1 MAPVELKE
9 LQVQLQELLDKG
21 FVRSSYSP
29 WGAPVLFVKK
39 KDGSMRMCIDY
50 RELNKVTVKNK
61 YPLPRI
67 DDLFDQLKGAVVFS
81 KVDLRSGYHQL
92 KIKEDDVPK
101 SAFCTRYGHYE
112 FLVMPFGL
120 TNAPAAFMDLTN
132 RIFREYL
139 DKFVIVFID
148 DILIYSKSQKEHEQ
162 HLRVVLQTLKQHQLY
177 AKFSKCE
184 FCTYQCHGNTKL
196 LGFSRRNFQE
206 LKRRLTS
213 APILTVPSEDEE
225 FTIYCDASK
234 MGLGAVLMQTDKVVA
249 YASRQLKDHEK
260 NYPTHDMELAAVVFA
275 LKIWR
280 HYLYGAHCRI
290 YTDHKK
296 NSEFGLSPDGIL
308 HFKGRLCIPNDPEMR
323 NQILSE
329 AHSTPYSVHP
339 VDRLTKS
346 AHFIPIR
353 VTYSLEQLA
362 ELYVKDI
369 VRLHGVPKS
378 IISDRDAR
386 FTSRTIQTLEDMLRA
401 CVLEFKGSW
410 SKYLP
415 LIEFSYNN
423 SYQAT
428 IGAAPYEALYG
439 RKCRSPEGDFVF
451 LKVAPFKGVIRF
463 GRRGKLNPRF
473 IGPYKILQRI
483 GKVAYML
490 DLPADLV
497 KVHNV
502 FHVSMLKKYVAD
514 ASHYWNANR
523 WKCTK
528 TCLMRKDP
536 SKFWIT
542 K

>member
-101 SAFCTRYGHYE
+101 FAFRTRYGHYE

-120 TNAPAAFMDLTN
+120 TNAPAAFMDLMN

-184 FCTYQCHGNTKL
+184 FWLSSVQFLGHVVSKDGISVDASKIEAVSKWPAPTNVTEIRSFLGLAGYYRRFVE
-196 LGFSRRNFQE
+196 GFSSLSAPLTGLTKKNKKFEWTERCERNFQE

-213 APILTVPSEDEE
+213 APILIVPSEDEE

-234 MGLGAVLMQTDKVVA
+234 MGLGAVLMQTDKFVA

-290 YTDHKK
+290 YTDHKSLK
-296 NSEFGLSPDGIL
+296 YIFTQKELN
-308 HFKGRLCIPNDPEMR
+308 MR
-323 NQILSE
+323 Q
-329 AHSTPYSVHP
+329 
-339 VDRLTKS
+339 R
-346 AHFIPIR
+346 R
-353 VTYSLEQLA
+353 WLEL
-362 ELYVKDI
+362 VKDYDCEI
-369 VRLHGVPKS
+369 
-378 IISDRDAR
+378 
-386 FTSRTIQTLEDMLRA
+386 
-401 CVLEFKGSW
+401 
-410 SKYLP
+410 
-415 LIEFSYNN
+415 
-423 SYQAT
+423 
-428 IGAAPYEALYG
+428 LYH
-439 RKCRSPEGDFVF
+439 P
-451 LKVAPFKGVIRF
+451 
-463 GRRGKLNPRF
+463 GKAN
-473 IGPYKILQRI
+473 K
-483 GKVAYML
+483 
-490 DLPADLV
+490 
-497 KVHNV
+497 
-502 FHVSMLKKYVAD
+502 VAD
-514 ASHYWNANR
+514 ALSRRVPAA
-523 WKCTK
+523 
-528 TCLMRKDP
+528 LMSIQALPRAL
-536 SKFWIT
+536 
-542 K
+542 

>member
-1 MAPVELKE
+1 MAPAELKE

-50 RELNKVTVKNK
+50 RELNKVTIKNK

-101 SAFCTRYGHYE
+101 SAFRTRYGHYE

-120 TNAPAAFMDLTN
+120 TNAPAAFMDLMN

-184 FCTYQCHGNTKL
+184 FCTYQCHGDTKL
-196 LGFSRRNFQE
+196 LGLSRRNFQE

-213 APILTVPSEDEE
+213 APILIVPSEDEE

-308 HFKGRLCIPNDPEMR
+308 HFKGRLCVPNDSEMR

-362 ELYVKDI
+362 ELYVKEI

-439 RKCRSPEGDFVF
+439 RKCRSPESDFVF
-451 LKVAPFKGVIRF
+451 LKLAPFKGVIRF

-473 IGPYKILQRI
+473 IGHYKIL
-483 GKVAYML
+483 
-490 DLPADLV
+490 
-497 KVHNV
+497 
-502 FHVSMLKKYVAD
+502 
-514 ASHYWNANR
+514 
-523 WKCTK
+523 
-528 TCLMRKDP
+528 
-536 SKFWIT
+536 
-542 K
+542 